1 MSKPTQLIKSSIPN
15 AFTIK
20 NANGTDVVMSLQNT
34 SNQLDIRLLDNKFI
48 FKAENENTRLLYSNI
63 DFEVDDI
70 RTNTISNKD
79 HSNIIFIGNVDFTG
93 DIKHNN
99 CNILVLNSDNQ
110 IPTSYISDANYLT
123 IYNEQSNVYIR
134 NSLVNINTCNITND
148 STITIKNN
156 ATNISQ
162 KTVKLVDN
170 NNIGTIQI
178 YSQDPYVGIGYN
190 IPVKTNNIQLYVE
203 SNIKCNDIIV
213 DDKSFLT
220 FYSNFRY
227 YESNND
233 ITGIKITDDTLYYS
247 NAKII
252 LENDIEHLRTKDD
265 LNFIGSNFVDI
276 TDIYCTTN
284 NTYII
289 ADNILYRLIPDNRYK
304 YIDAN
309 VENIKSENGVIIYSK
324 INIVY
329 FLYDDEDYPVEEPNY
344 KTGGYYK
351 DNDYHYHYLVNN
363 TQIIKKRKN
372 DNNNIIII
380 KTITDIID
388 IIYIID
394 EDNYYYIDKNHNL
407 YSNNDLIDNNIN
419 TFYLGYNGYPYYID
433 KNHNLYSNNDLI
445 DNNINTFY
453 LGYNGYPYYSSNL
466 IVNSLTSNIYELI
479 DKNLYKDGSLNESNV
494 LKVHHSDRHLVIL
507 KDDFK
512 IYTKSFD
519 DSYNGLG
526 KTDNLFLDDNVG
538 LGIICT
544 DTIQIKPSV
553 NIGSSLDTLK
563 NTTPNSLC
571 VENCISIAC
580 KPSNDFALRL
590 KGDILIEGGGNIYRT
605 EDKSSTLETS
615 TTPLILDDYVLTTK
629 LDAKV
634 DDIESN
640 ISVVLAS
647 NLATNTSNINT
658 LLQQYGNIWR
668 RESNIVLVND
678 TRVIINKSTDDDY
691 NVLGG
696 SKLPA
701 LFVGNYSSN
710 IKGIICE
717 DDIAAYSDQSLKTDV
732 SPIKDSLNKV
742 LKLNGVNYRR
752 KDNLDKICMGLIA
765 QNVEKYCP
773 EVVQEH
779 NNIKTV
785 AYANLVALL
794 IEAVKEL
801 YDIIKDGKE

>member
-15 AFTIK
+15 AFAIK
-20 NANGTDVVMSLQNT
+20 NTNGTDVFMSLQNR
-34 SNQLDIRLLDNKFI
+34 SNQLDIRLLDNQFI
-48 FKAENENTRLLYSNI
+48 FKAENENTQLIYSNI
-63 DFEVDDI
+63 DFDVDDI

-93 DIKHNN
+93 EIKHNN
-99 CNILVLNSDNQ
+99 CNILVLNSDNT
-110 IPTSYISDANYLT
+110 IPTSYINDANYLT
-123 IYNEQSNVYIR
+123 IYNEQSNVYIP

-156 ATNISQ
+156 ATNIHQ

-170 NNIGTIQI
+170 SNIGTIQI
-178 YSQDPYVGIGYN
+178 YSQDPYVSIGYN

-213 DDKSFLT
+213 TNTTFLT
-220 FYSNFRY
+220 FYNEFKN

-233 ITGIKITDDTLYYS
+233 ITGININDNILYYS

-252 LENDIEHLRTKDD
+252 LDTDIKNLRTKDD

-276 TDIYCTTN
+276 TDIYCTAN

-304 YIDAN
+304 YIDTN

-324 INIVY
+324 NNIIY
-329 FLYDDEDYPVEEPNY
+329 FLYDDEDFPMEEANY
-344 KTGGYYK
+344 KAGGYYS
-351 DNDYHYHYLVNN
+351 NYHYLVNN
-363 TQIIKKRKN
+363 TQIIKKLK
-372 DNNNIIII
+372 DDNNIIII
-380 KTITDIID
+380 KTITDIIN

-394 EDNYYYIDKNHNL
+394 EDNYYYIKNNNL
-407 YSNNDLIDNNIN
+407 YDQDDNLIDNNIN
-419 TFYLGYNGYPYYID
+419 IFNLGYNGHYT
-433 KNHNLYSNNDLI
+433 SNI
-445 DNNINTFY
+445 
-453 LGYNGYPYYSSNL
+453 
-466 IVNSLTSNIYELI
+466 IVNSLTSNTYELI
-479 DKNLYKDGSLNESNV
+479 NKDLYDSDGILIESNV
-494 LKVHHSDRHLVIL
+494 LKVHHSNRHLVML
-507 KDDFK
+507 KDDRK

-519 DSYNGLG
+519 GSYNGLG
-526 KTDNLFLDDNVG
+526 KTDNLFLDDRDG

-544 DTIQIKPSV
+544 DTIQITPSV
-553 NIGSSLDTLK
+553 NIGSSLNSFN

-605 EDKSSTLETS
+605 EDKSGTFENT
-615 TTPLILDDYVLTTK
+615 TTPLILDDYVLTTE
-629 LDAKV
+629 LDARV
-634 DDIESN
+634 DDITSN

-647 NLATNTSNINT
+647 NLETNTSNIDKL
-658 LLQQYGNIWR
+658 LLQNDNIWTK
-668 RESNIVLVND
+668 ESNIVLVND
-678 TRVIINKSTDDDY
+678 TRVIINKSNDDDY
-691 NVLGG
+691 SVLGG
-696 SKLPA
+696 TKLPA
-701 LFVGNYSSN
+701 LFVGNYSN

-717 DDIAAYSDQSLKTDV
+717 DDIAAYSDESLKTDV
-732 SPIKDSLNKV
+732 TPIKDSLNKV

-752 KDNLDKICMGLIA
+752 KDNLDKICMGVIA

>member
-1 MSKPTQLIKSSIPN
+1 MSTEATQLIKSIKPN
-15 AFTIK
+15 AFAIK
-20 NANGTDVVMSLQNT
+20 NTNGTDVFMSLQNR
-34 SNQLDIRLLDNKFI
+34 SNQLDIRLLDNNFI
-48 FKAENENTRLLYSNI
+48 FKAKNENTKLLYSNI
-63 DFEVDDI
+63 DFDVDDI

-79 HSNIIFIGNVDFTG
+79 YSNIIFNGEVNFTK
-93 DIKHNN
+93 DLKHNN
-99 CNILVLNSDNQ
+99 CNILVLNSDNK
-110 IPTSYISDANYLT
+110 IPTSYINDANYLT
-123 IYNEQSNVYIR
+123 IYSEQSNVYIP

-156 ATNISQ
+156 ATNINQ

-178 YSQDPYVGIGYN
+178 YSQDPYVSIGYN
-190 IPVKTNNIQLYVE
+190 VPDKTNNIQLCVE

-213 DDKSFLT
+213 DDTSFLT
-220 FYSNFRY
+220 FYNEFKN

-233 ITGIKITDDTLYYS
+233 ITGINITDNTLYYS

-252 LENDIEHLRTKDD
+252 LDTDIENLRTKDD

-276 TDIYCTTN
+276 TNIYCTKN

-289 ADNILYRLIPDNRYK
+289 ADNILYRLIPDNKYK
-304 YIDAN
+304 YIDN
-309 VENIKSENGVIIYSK
+309 DIKNIKTENGVIIYSK
-324 INIVY
+324 NNIIY
-329 FLYDDEDYPVEEPNY
+329 FLYDDEDFPVEEPNY
-344 KTGGYYK
+344 KAGGYY
-351 DNDYHYHYLVNN
+351 NDYHYLVNDIE
-363 TQIIKKRKN
+363 IIKKLKD
-372 DNNNIIII
+372 DNNSIII
-380 KTITDIID
+380 KTITDVID
-388 IIYIID
+388 IYIID
-394 EDNYYYIDKNHNL
+394 QDNYYYIDKNHNL
-407 YSNNDLIDNNIN
+407 YSNNDLIDNIN
-419 TFYLGYNGYPYYID
+419 TFYLGYNGY
-433 KNHNLYSNNDLI
+433 
-445 DNNINTFY
+445 
-453 LGYNGYPYYSSNL
+453 YNSNL
-466 IVNSLTSNIYELI
+466 IVNSLTANTYKLI
-479 DKNLYKDGSLNESNV
+479 DKDLYKDDILIESNV
-494 LKVHHSDRHLVIL
+494 LKVHHSNRHLVML

-512 IYTKSFD
+512 IYTKSLD
-519 DSYNGLG
+519 GSYNGLG
-526 KTDNLFLDDNVG
+526 KTDNLFLNDSNG

-544 DTIQIKPSV
+544 DTIQITPSV
-553 NIGSSLDTLK
+553 NIGSSLNSFN

-605 EDKSSTLETS
+605 EDKSGIFENT
-615 TTPLILDDYVLTTK
+615 TTPLTLDDYVLKTE
-629 LDAKV
+629 LDTRV
-634 DDIESN
+634 DNITSN
-640 ISVVLAS
+640 INIVLAS
-647 NLATNTSNINT
+647 NLETNTSNIDK
-658 LLQQYGNIWR
+658 LLLKNDNIWTK
-668 RESNIVLVND
+668 ESNIVIVND
-678 TRVIINKSTDDDY
+678 TRVIINKSDNDDY
-691 NVLGG
+691 SVLGG
-696 SKLPA
+696 TKIPA
-701 LFVGNYSSN
+701 LFVGNYSN
-710 IKGIICE
+710 IRGIICE

-732 SPIKDSLNKV
+732 SPIENSLDKV

>member
-1 MSKPTQLIKSSIPN
+1 MSNKPTQLIRSSIPN
-15 AFTIK
+15 AFAIK
-20 NANGTDVVMSLQNT
+20 NTNGTDVFMSLQNR
-34 SNQLDIRLLDNKFI
+34 SNQLDIRLLDNQFI
-48 FKAENENTRLLYSNI
+48 FKAENENTQLIYSNI
-63 DFEVDDI
+63 DFDVDDI

-99 CNILVLNSDNQ
+99 CNILVLNSDNT
-110 IPTSYISDANYLT
+110 IPTSYIHNANYLT
-123 IYNEQSNVYIR
+123 IYNEQSNVYIP
-134 NSLVNINTCNITND
+134 NSLVNINTYNITND

-156 ATNISQ
+156 ATNIHQ

-170 NNIGTIQI
+170 DNIGTIQI
-178 YSQDPYVGIGYN
+178 YSQDPYVSIGYN
-190 IPVKTNNIQLYVE
+190 IPDKTNNIQLYVE

-213 DDKSFLT
+213 DDTSFLT
-220 FYSNFRY
+220 FYNEFKD
-227 YESNND
+227 YESNNN
-233 ITGIKITDDTLYYS
+233 ITGINITDDTLYYS
-247 NAKII
+247 NNYSNIKII
-252 LENDIEHLRTKDD
+252 LDTDIEHLRTKDD

-289 ADNILYRLIPDNRYK
+289 ADNTLYRLISDNRYK
-304 YIDAN
+304 YIDTN

-324 INIVY
+324 INIIY
-329 FLYDDEDYPVEEPNY
+329 FLYDDEDYPKKEAIY
-344 KTGGYYK
+344 KAGGYYS
-351 DNDYHYHYLVNN
+351 NYHYLVNDK
-363 TQIIKKRKN
+363 QIIKKLK
-372 DNNNIIII
+372 DYNNNDII
-380 KTITDIID
+380 KTITNVID
-388 IIYIID
+388 IYIID
-394 EDNYYYIDKNHNL
+394 TNVYYYIKDNNL
-407 YSNNDLIDNNIN
+407 YDQDDILIHNNIN
-419 TFYLGYNGYPYYID
+419 NFYLGYNGYYD
-433 KNHNLYSNNDLI
+433 
-445 DNNINTFY
+445 
-453 LGYNGYPYYSSNL
+453 SNL
-466 IVNSLTSNIYELI
+466 IVNSLTSDTYELI
-479 DKNLYKDGSLNESNV
+479 NKDLHKDGILIESNV
-494 LKVHHSDRHLVIL
+494 LKAHHSNRHLVML
-507 KDDFK
+507 KDDRK

-519 DSYNGLG
+519 NNYNGLG

-544 DTIQIKPSV
+544 DTIQITPSV
-553 NIGSSLDTLK
+553 NIGSSL
-563 NTTPNSLC
+563 NSFNNITPNSLC

-615 TTPLILDDYVLTTK
+615 TTPLTLEDYVLKTE
-629 LDAKV
+629 LDSRV
-634 DDIESN
+634 DAITSN

-647 NLATNTSNINT
+647 NLETNTSNIDQLLYDTENT
-658 LLQQYGNIWR
+658 INIWTK
-668 RESNIVLVND
+668 ESNIVVVRD
-678 TRVIINKSTDDDY
+678 TRVSINPSTNDDDT
-691 NVLGG
+691 VLGV

-701 LFVGNYSSN
+701 LFVGNSGI

>member
-15 AFTIK
+15 AFAIK
-20 NANGTDVVMSLQNT
+20 NTNGTDVFMSLQNR
-34 SNQLDIRLLDNKFI
+34 SNQLDIRLLDNQFI
-48 FKAENENTRLLYSNI
+48 FKAENENTQLIYSNI
-63 DFEVDDI
+63 DFDVDDI

-99 CNILVLNSDNQ
+99 CNILVLNSDNT
-110 IPTSYISDANYLT
+110 IPTSYINDANYLT
-123 IYNEQSNVYIR
+123 IYNEQSNVYIP

-156 ATNISQ
+156 ATNIHQ

-170 NNIGTIQI
+170 SNIGTIQI
-178 YSQDPYVGIGYN
+178 YSQDPYVSIGYN

-213 DDKSFLT
+213 SNTTFLT
-220 FYSNFRY
+220 FYNEFKH
-227 YESNND
+227 YESNNN
-233 ITGIKITDDTLYYS
+233 ITGININDNILYYS
-247 NAKII
+247 DAKII
-252 LENDIEHLRTKDD
+252 LDTDIKNLRTKDD

-276 TDIYCTTN
+276 TDIYCTAN

-289 ADNILYRLIPDNRYK
+289 ADNILYRLIPDNKYK
-304 YIDAN
+304 YIDTN

-324 INIVY
+324 NNIIY
-329 FLYDDEDYPVEEPNY
+329 FLYDDEDFPIEEANY
-344 KTGGYYK
+344 KAGGYYS
-351 DNDYHYHYLVNN
+351 NYHYLVNN
-363 TQIIKKRKN
+363 TQIIKKLK
-372 DNNNIIII
+372 DDNNIIII
-380 KTITDIID
+380 KTITDIIN

-394 EDNYYYIDKNHNL
+394 EDNYYYIKNNNL
-407 YSNNDLIDNNIN
+407 YDQDDNLIDNNIN
-419 TFYLGYNGYPYYID
+419 IFNLGYNGYYT
-433 KNHNLYSNNDLI
+433 SNI
-445 DNNINTFY
+445 
-453 LGYNGYPYYSSNL
+453 
-466 IVNSLTSNIYELI
+466 IVNSLTSNTYELI
-479 DKNLYKDGSLNESNV
+479 DKDLYDSDGILIESNV
-494 LKVHHSDRHLVIL
+494 LKVHHSNRHLVML

-519 DSYNGLG
+519 GSYNGLG
-526 KTDNLFLDDNVG
+526 KSDNLFLDDRDG
-538 LGIICT
+538 LGIIYT

-553 NIGSSLDTLK
+553 NIGSSLDSFN

-605 EDKSSTLETS
+605 EDKSGTFEN
-615 TTPLILDDYVLTTK
+615 TTIPLTLDDYVLK
-629 LDAKV
+629 IELDTRV
-634 DDIESN
+634 DDITSN
-640 ISVVLAS
+640 INVVLAS
-647 NLATNTSNINT
+647 NLETNTSNIDK
-658 LLQQYGNIWR
+658 LLYDTENAINIWTK
-668 RESNIVLVND
+668 ESNIVLVND
-678 TRVIINKSTDDDY
+678 TRVIINKSNDDDY
-691 NVLGG
+691 SVLGG
-696 SKLPA
+696 TKLPA
-701 LFVGNYSSN
+701 LFVGNYSN

-717 DDIAAYSDQSLKTDV
+717 DDIAAYSDESLKTDV
-732 SPIKDSLNKV
+732 TPIKDSLNKV

-752 KDNLDKICMGLIA
+752 KDNLDKICMGVIA

>member
-1 MSKPTQLIKSSIPN
+1 MSSEATQLIKSIKPN
-15 AFTIK
+15 AFAIK
-20 NANGTDVVMSLQNT
+20 NTNGTDVFMSLQNR
-34 SNQLDIRLLDNKFI
+34 SNQLDIRLLDNNFI
-48 FKAENENTRLLYSNI
+48 FKAKNENTKLLYSNI
-63 DFEVDDI
+63 DFDVDDI

-79 HSNIIFIGNVDFTG
+79 HSNIIFNGEVNFTG
-93 DIKHNN
+93 DLKHNGN
-99 CNILVLNSDNQ
+99 NLLVLNSDNK
-110 IPTSYISDANYLT
+110 IPTSYINDANYLT
-123 IYNEQSNVYIR
+123 IYNEQSNVYIP

-156 ATNISQ
+156 STNISQ
-162 KTVKLVDN
+162 KTVKFVDN
-170 NNIGTIQI
+170 NNTGTIQI
-178 YSQDPYVGIGYN
+178 YAQDPYVSIGYN
-190 IPVKTNNIQLYVE
+190 IPDKTNNIQLCVE

-213 DDKSFLT
+213 TDKSFLT
-220 FYSNFRY
+220 FYNEFKN

-233 ITGIKITDDTLYYS
+233 ITGINITDNTLYYS

-252 LENDIEHLRTKDD
+252 LENDIEHLRAKDD
-265 LNFIGSNFVDI
+265 LNFIGSNFVNI
-276 TDIYCTTN
+276 TDIYCTIN

-289 ADNILYRLIPDNRYK
+289 ADNILYRLIPDNKYK
-304 YIDAN
+304 YIDTN

-324 INIVY
+324 INIIY
-329 FLYDDEDYPVEEPNY
+329 FLYDDEDFPIEEANY
-344 KTGGYYK
+344 KAGGYY
-351 DNDYHYHYLVNN
+351 NDYHYLVND
-363 TQIIKKRKN
+363 TQIIKKLK
-372 DNNNIIII
+372 DNNNTIII
-380 KTITDIID
+380 KTITNVID
-388 IIYIID
+388 IIYIIN
-394 EDNYYYIDKNHNL
+394 EDNYYYII
-407 YSNNDLIDNNIN
+407 NNDLFNQDDDLIRSNIN
-419 TFYLGYNGYPYYID
+419 TFYLGYNG
-433 KNHNLYSNNDLI
+433 NR
-445 DNNINTFY
+445 
-453 LGYNGYPYYSSNL
+453 YYSSNI
-466 IVNSLTSNIYELI
+466 IVNSLTPNTYELI
-479 DKNLYKDGSLNESNV
+479 DKDLYDSDGILIESNV
-494 LKVHHSDRHLVIL
+494 LKVHHSNRHLVML

-519 DSYNGLG
+519 GSYNGLG
-526 KTDNLFLDDNVG
+526 KTDNLFLDDSNG

-553 NIGSSLDTLK
+553 NIGSSL
-563 NTTPNSLC
+563 NSFNNITPNSLC

-605 EDKSSTLETS
+605 EDKSGIFEN
-615 TTPLILDDYVLTTK
+615 TTIPLTLDDYVLK
-629 LDAKV
+629 IELDTRV
-634 DDIESN
+634 DDITSN

-647 NLATNTSNINT
+647 NLEINTSNINK
-658 LLQQYGNIWR
+658 LLYDTENAINLWIK
-668 RESNIVLVND
+668 ENDIVLVKD
-678 TRVIINKSTDDDY
+678 TRVAINPSTNDDY
-691 NVLGG
+691 SVLGG

-732 SPIKDSLNKV
+732 YPIKDSLNKV
-742 LKLNGVNYRR
+742 LKLNGVNYKR

>member
-1 MSKPTQLIKSSIPN
+1 MPNKPTQLIKSSIPN
-15 AFTIK
+15 AFAIK
-20 NANGTDVVMSLQNT
+20 NTNGNDVFMSLQNT
-34 SNQLDIRLLDNKFI
+34 SNKLDIRLLNNQFI
-48 FKAENENTRLLYSNI
+48 FKAQNENTQLIYSNI
-63 DFEVDDI
+63 DFDVDDI

-79 HSNIIFIGNVDFTG
+79 HSNIIFNGEVNFTG
-93 DIKHNN
+93 NIKHNN
-99 CNILVLNSDNQ
+99 CNILVLNSDNT
-110 IPTSYISDANYLT
+110 IPTSFINDANYLT
-123 IYNEQSNVYIR
+123 IYSQQSNIYIP
-134 NSLVNINTCNITND
+134 NSLVNINTGNIIND

-156 ATNISQ
+156 ATNIDQ

-170 NNIGTIQI
+170 SNIGTIQI
-178 YSQDPYVGIGYN
+178 YAQDPYISIGYN
-190 IPVKTNNIQLYVE
+190 IPEKTSNIQLCVE
-203 SNIKCNDIIV
+203 SNIKCNDIIIANT
-213 DDKSFLT
+213 SFST
-220 FYSNFRY
+220 FYTEFKDYKST
-227 YESNND
+227 ND
-233 ITGIKITDDTLYYS
+233 ITGINIIGNTLYYS
-247 NAKII
+247 TAKII
-252 LENDIEHLRTKDD
+252 LDTDIENLTTKDD

-276 TDIYCTTN
+276 TDIYCTKN

-289 ADNILYRLIPDNRYK
+289 ADNTLYRLIPDNRYK
-304 YIDAN
+304 YIDTN

-324 INIVY
+324 INIIY
-329 FLYDDEDYPVEEPNY
+329 FLYDDEDFPIEEANY
-344 KTGGYYK
+344 KAGGYYSNNY
-351 DNDYHYHYLVNN
+351 DYHYLVNDKE
-363 TQIIKKRKN
+363 IIKKIKN
-372 DNNNIIII
+372 DNN
-380 KTITDIID
+380 DIITTTININIKD
-388 IIYIID
+388 IYIINP
-394 EDNYYYIDKNHNL
+394 DNYYYIDKNHNL
-407 YSNNDLIDNNIN
+407 YSNNDLIDSNIN
-419 TFYLGYNGYPYYID
+419 TFYLGYNGD
-433 KNHNLYSNNDLI
+433 
-445 DNNINTFY
+445 
-453 LGYNGYPYYSSNL
+453 YSSNEL
-466 IVNSLTSNIYELI
+466 IVNSLTSDTYELI
-479 DKNLYKDGSLNESNV
+479 NKNLHKDGILIESNV
-494 LKVHHSDRHLVIL
+494 LKAHHSNRHLVML
-507 KDDFK
+507 KNDFK

-519 DSYNGLG
+519 GSYNGLG
-526 KTDNLFLDDNVG
+526 KSDNLFLDDSNG

-544 DTIQIKPSV
+544 DTINIKPSV
-553 NIGSSLDTLK
+553 NIGSSLNSFN

-605 EDKSSTLETS
+605 EDKSGTFENT

-647 NLATNTSNINT
+647 NLETNTSNINI
-658 LLQQYGNIWR
+658 LLQQYDNTWR
-668 RESNIVLVND
+668 RENDRIVVDN
-678 TRVIINKSTDDDY
+678 TRVAINPSTNDDY
-691 NVLGG
+691 NVL
-696 SKLPA
+696 SETKSPA
-701 LFVGNYSSN
+701 LFVGNYNN

-732 SPIKDSLNKV
+732 TPIKDSLNKV

-752 KDNLDKICMGLIA
+752 KDNLDKICMGVIA

>member
-1 MSKPTQLIKSSIPN
+1 MPNKPTQLIKSSIPN
-15 AFTIK
+15 AFAIK
-20 NANGTDVVMSLQNT
+20 NTNGNDVFMSLQNT
-34 SNQLDIRLLDNKFI
+34 SNKLDIRLLNNQFI
-48 FKAENENTRLLYSNI
+48 FKAQNENTQLIYSNI
-63 DFEVDDI
+63 DFDVDDI

-79 HSNIIFIGNVDFTG
+79 HSNIIFNGEVNFTG
-93 DIKHNN
+93 NIKHNN
-99 CNILVLNSDNQ
+99 CNILVLNSDNT
-110 IPTSYISDANYLT
+110 IPTSFINDANYLT
-123 IYNEQSNVYIR
+123 IYSQQSNIYIP
-134 NSLVNINTCNITND
+134 NSLVNINTGNIIND

-156 ATNISQ
+156 ATNIHQ
-162 KTVKLVDN
+162 KTVNLVDN
-170 NNIGTIQI
+170 SNIGTIQM
-178 YSQDPYVGIGYN
+178 YSQDPYIGIGYN
-190 IPVKTNNIQLYVE
+190 IPSKTSNIQLCVE

-213 DDKSFLT
+213 SDINFLT
-220 FYSNFRY
+220 FYNAFEDYKST
-227 YESNND
+227 ND
-233 ITGIKITDDTLYYS
+233 ITGISVKDDTLYYS
-247 NAKII
+247 DVKII
-252 LENDIEHLRTKDD
+252 LKNDIENLISKDD
-265 LNFIGSNFVDI
+265 LNFSGNTFVVI
-276 TDIYCTTN
+276 TDIYCTKN

-304 YIDAN
+304 YIDTN
-309 VENIKSENGVIIYSK
+309 VKNIKSENGVIIYSK
-324 INIVY
+324 NNIIY
-329 FLYDDEDYPVEEPNY
+329 FLYDNEDYPMEEANY
-344 KTGGYYK
+344 KAGGYYSNNY
-351 DNDYHYHYLVNN
+351 DYHYLVND
-363 TQIIKKRKN
+363 TQIIKKIKN
-372 DNNNIIII
+372 DDNDIII
-380 KTITDIID
+380 KTITNVID
-388 IIYIID
+388 IYIID
-394 EDNYYYIDKNHNL
+394 QDNYYYIDKNHNL
-407 YSNNDLIDNNIN
+407 YSNNNLIDNIN
-419 TFYLGYNGYPYYID
+419 TFYLGYNG
-433 KNHNLYSNNDLI
+433 
-445 DNNINTFY
+445 FY
-453 LGYNGYPYYSSNL
+453 TSNL
-466 IVNSLTSNIYELI
+466 IVNSLTSNTYELI
-479 DKNLYKDGSLNESNV
+479 DKELYELIDKKLYDSDRILIESNV
-494 LKVHHSDRHLVIL
+494 LKVHHSDRHLVML
-507 KDDFK
+507 KDDRK

-526 KTDNLFLDDNVG
+526 KTDNLFLDDNNG

-544 DTIQIKPSV
+544 DTMNIKPSV
-553 NIGSSLDTLK
+553 NIGSSLNSFN

-605 EDKSSTLETS
+605 EDKSGTFENT

-647 NLATNTSNINT
+647 NLETNTSNINI
-658 LLQQYGNIWR
+658 LLQQYDNTWR
-668 RESNIVLVND
+668 RENDRIVVDN
-678 TRVIINKSTDDDY
+678 TRVAINPSTNDDY
-691 NVLGG
+691 NVL
-696 SKLPA
+696 SETKSPA
-701 LFVGNYSSN
+701 LFVGNYNN

-732 SPIKDSLNKV
+732 TPIKDSLNKV

-752 KDNLDKICMGLIA
+752 KDNLDKICMGVIA

>member
-15 AFTIK
+15 AFAIK
-20 NANGTDVVMSLQNT
+20 NTNGTDVFMSLQNI
-34 SNQLDIRLLDNKFI
+34 SNQLDIRLLNNQFI
-48 FKAENENTRLLYSNI
+48 FKAENENTQLIYSNI
-63 DFEVDDI
+63 DFDVDDI

-79 HSNIIFIGNVDFTG
+79 HSNIIFNGDVDFTG
-93 DIKHNN
+93 EIKHNN
-99 CNILVLNSDNQ
+99 CNILVLNSENY
-110 IPTSYISDANYLT
+110 IPTSYIKNANYLT
-123 IYNEQSNVYIR
+123 IYNEQSNVYIP
-134 NSLVNINTCNITND
+134 NSLVNINTCNTSND

-156 ATNISQ
+156 ATNIHQ

-170 NNIGTIQI
+170 SNIGTIQI

-190 IPVKTNNIQLYVE
+190 IPSKTSNIQLYVE

-213 DDKSFLT
+213 SDINFST
-220 FYSNFRY
+220 FYTDFRK
-227 YESNND
+227 YESNNN
-233 ITGIKITDDTLYYS
+233 ITGISIKDDTLYYS
-247 NAKII
+247 DVKII
-252 LENDIEHLRTKDD
+252 LDTDIENLISKDD
-265 LNFIGSNFVDI
+265 LNFSGNTFVAI
-276 TDIYCTTN
+276 TDIYCTKN

-304 YIDAN
+304 YIDTN

-324 INIVY
+324 NNIIY
-329 FLYDDEDYPVEEPNY
+329 FLYDDEDYPMEEANY
-344 KTGGYYK
+344 KAGGYYS
-351 DNDYHYHYLVNN
+351 NYHYLVNN
-363 TQIIKKRKN
+363 TQIIKKLKD
-372 DNNNIIII
+372 DNNDIII
-380 KTITDIID
+380 KTITNVKD
-388 IIYIID
+388 IYIINP
-394 EDNYYYIDKNHNL
+394 DNYYYITNNNNL
-407 YSNNDLIDNNIN
+407 YSNNALIHNNIN
-419 TFYLGYNGYPYYID
+419 KFYLGYNGD
-433 KNHNLYSNNDLI
+433 
-445 DNNINTFY
+445 
-453 LGYNGYPYYSSNL
+453 YSSNL
-466 IVNSLTSNIYELI
+466 IVNSLTSDKYELI
-479 DKNLYKDGSLNESNV
+479 NKVLYDSDCNLIESNV
-494 LKVHHSDRHLVIL
+494 LKVHHSDRHLVML
-507 KDDFK
+507 KNDRK

-519 DSYNGLG
+519 GSYSGLG
-526 KTDNLFLDDNVG
+526 KTDNLFLDDNNG

-544 DTIQIKPSV
+544 DTMQITPSV
-553 NIGSSLDTLK
+553 NIGSSLNGFS

-605 EDKSSTLETS
+605 EDKSGTFENT
-615 TTPLILDDYVLTTK
+615 TTPLILEDYVLKTE
-629 LDAKV
+629 LDTRV
-634 DDIESN
+634 DTITSN

-647 NLATNTSNINT
+647 NLETNTSNIDQL
-658 LLQQYGNIWR
+658 LLQNDNIWR

-678 TRVIINKSTDDDY
+678 TRVIINKSDDY
-691 NVLGG
+691 DDYTVLGG
-696 SKLPA
+696 TKLPA

-717 DDIAAYSDQSLKTDV
+717 DDIAAYSDESLKTDV
-732 SPIKDSLNKV
+732 TPIKDSLNKV

-752 KDNLDKICMGLIA
+752 KDNLDKICMGVIA

>member
-15 AFTIK
+15 AFAIK
-20 NANGTDVVMSLQNT
+20 NTNGTDVFMSLQNR
-34 SNQLDIRLLDNKFI
+34 SNQLDIRLLDNQFI
-48 FKAENENTRLLYSNI
+48 FKAENENTQLIYSNI
-63 DFEVDDI
+63 DFDVDDI

-79 HSNIIFIGNVDFTG
+79 HSNIIFNGEVNFTG
-93 DIKHNN
+93 NIKHNN
-99 CNILVLNSDNQ
+99 CNILVLNSDNT
-110 IPTSYISDANYLT
+110 IPTSFINDANYLT
-123 IYNEQSNVYIR
+123 IYRQQSNVYIP
-134 NSLVNINTCNITND
+134 NSLVNINTCNILND

-156 ATNISQ
+156 ATNIDQ

-170 NNIGTIQI
+170 SNIGTIQI
-178 YSQDPYVGIGYN
+178 YAQDPYVSIGYN
-190 IPVKTNNIQLYVE
+190 IPDKTSNIQLYVE

-213 DDKSFLT
+213 DDTSFLT
-220 FYSNFRY
+220 FYNEFTDYKRNNNITGVNITDNILHY
-227 YESNND
+227 SNN
-233 ITGIKITDDTLYYS
+233 YS
-247 NAKII
+247 NIKII
-252 LENDIEHLRTKDD
+252 LDTDIENFITTDD
-265 LNFIGSNFVDI
+265 LNFIGSKFVNI
-276 TDIYCTTN
+276 TDIYCTAN

-289 ADNILYRLIPDNRYK
+289 ADNILYRLKPDNKYK
-304 YIDAN
+304 YIDTN

-324 INIVY
+324 INIIY
-329 FLYDDEDYPVEEPNY
+329 FLYDDEDFPIEEANY
-344 KTGGYYK
+344 NAGGYYSNNY
-351 DNDYHYHYLVNN
+351 DYHYLVNDKK
-363 TQIIKKRKN
+363 IIKKIKN
-372 DNNNIIII
+372 DNNDSIITTININI
-380 KTITDIID
+380 KD
-388 IIYIID
+388 IYIID
-394 EDNYYYIDKNHNL
+394 DVRYYYIDKNHNL
-407 YSNNDLIDNNIN
+407 YSNNNLIDSNIN
-419 TFYLGYNGYPYYID
+419 TFYLGYNGD
-433 KNHNLYSNNDLI
+433 
-445 DNNINTFY
+445 
-453 LGYNGYPYYSSNL
+453 YSSNEL
-466 IVNSLTSNIYELI
+466 IVNSLTSNKYKLI
-479 DKNLYKDGSLNESNV
+479 NKNLHKDGILIESNV
-494 LKVHHSDRHLVIL
+494 LKVHHSNRHLVML

-526 KTDNLFLDDNVG
+526 KSDNLFLDDNVG

-544 DTIQIKPSV
+544 DTINIKPSV
-553 NIGSSLDTLK
+553 NIGSSLNSFN

-605 EDKSSTLETS
+605 EDKSGTFETS
-615 TTPLILDDYVLTTK
+615 TTPLILDDYVLKTK

-634 DDIESN
+634 DEIESN
-640 ISVVLAS
+640 INVFLAS

-678 TRVIINKSTDDDY
+678 TRVAINPSTYDDY
-691 NVLGG
+691 NVLGETK
-696 SKLPA
+696 SPA

-732 SPIKDSLNKV
+732 TPIKDSLNKV

-752 KDNLDKICMGLIA
+752 KDNLDKICMGVIA

>member
-1 MSKPTQLIKSSIPN
+1 MSTEATQLIKSIKPN
-15 AFTIK
+15 AFAIK
-20 NANGTDVVMSLQNT
+20 NTNGTDVFMSLQNR
-34 SNQLDIRLLDNKFI
+34 SNQLDIRLLDNNFI
-48 FKAENENTRLLYSNI
+48 FKAKNENTKLLYSNI
-63 DFEVDDI
+63 DFDVDDI

-79 HSNIIFIGNVDFTG
+79 YSNIIFNGEVNFTK
-93 DIKHNN
+93 DLKHNN
-99 CNILVLNSDNQ
+99 CNILVLNSDNK
-110 IPTSYISDANYLT
+110 IPTSYINDANYLT
-123 IYNEQSNVYIR
+123 IYSEQSNVYIP

-156 ATNISQ
+156 ATNINQ

-178 YSQDPYVGIGYN
+178 YSQDPYVSIGYN
-190 IPVKTNNIQLYVE
+190 IPDKTNNIQLYVE

-213 DDKSFLT
+213 TNTTFLSFYNE
-220 FYSNFRY
+220 FKN

-233 ITGIKITDDTLYYS
+233 ITGINITDNTLYYS

-276 TDIYCTTN
+276 TDIYCTKN

-304 YIDAN
+304 YIDN
-309 VENIKSENGVIIYSK
+309 DIKNIKTENGVIIYSK
-324 INIVY
+324 NNIIY
-329 FLYDDEDYPVEEPNY
+329 FLYDDEDFPVEEPNY
-344 KTGGYYK
+344 KAGGYY
-351 DNDYHYHYLVNN
+351 NDYHYLVNDIE
-363 TQIIKKRKN
+363 IIKKLKD
-372 DNNNIIII
+372 DNNSIII
-380 KTITDIID
+380 KTITDVID
-388 IIYIID
+388 IYIID
-394 EDNYYYIDKNHNL
+394 QDNYYYIDKNHNL
-407 YSNNDLIDNNIN
+407 YSNNDLIDNIN
-419 TFYLGYNGYPYYID
+419 TFYLGYNGY
-433 KNHNLYSNNDLI
+433 
-445 DNNINTFY
+445 
-453 LGYNGYPYYSSNL
+453 YNSNL
-466 IVNSLTSNIYELI
+466 IVNSLTANTYKLI
-479 DKNLYKDGSLNESNV
+479 DKDLYKDDILIESNV
-494 LKVHHSDRHLVIL
+494 LKVHHSNRHLVML

-512 IYTKSFD
+512 IYTKSLD
-519 DSYNGLG
+519 GSYNGLG
-526 KTDNLFLDDNVG
+526 KTDNLFLNDSNG

-544 DTIQIKPSV
+544 DTIQITPSV
-553 NIGSSLDTLK
+553 NIGSSLNSFN

-605 EDKSSTLETS
+605 EDKSGIFENT
-615 TTPLILDDYVLTTK
+615 TTPLILDDYVLKTE
-629 LDAKV
+629 LDTRV
-634 DDIESN
+634 DNITSN
-640 ISVVLAS
+640 INIVLAS
-647 NLATNTSNINT
+647 NLETNTSNIDK
-658 LLQQYGNIWR
+658 LLYDTENAINIWTK
-668 RESNIVLVND
+668 ESNIVVVRD
-678 TRVIINKSTDDDY
+678 TRVSINPSDNDDY
-691 NVLGG
+691 SVLGG
-696 SKLPA
+696 TKIPA
-701 LFVGNYSSN
+701 LFVGNYSN
-710 IKGIICE
+710 IRGIICE

-732 SPIKDSLNKV
+732 SPIENSLDKV

>member
-1 MSKPTQLIKSSIPN
+1 MSSEATQLIKSIKPN
-15 AFTIK
+15 AFAIK
-20 NANGTDVVMSLQNT
+20 NTNGTDVFMSLQNR
-34 SNQLDIRLLDNKFI
+34 SNQLDIRLLDNNFI
-48 FKAENENTRLLYSNI
+48 FKAKNENTKLLYSNI
-63 DFEVDDI
+63 DFDVDDI

-79 HSNIIFIGNVDFTG
+79 HSNIIFNGEVNFTG
-93 DIKHNN
+93 DLKHNN
-99 CNILVLNSDNQ
+99 CNILVLNSDNK
-110 IPTSYISDANYLT
+110 IPTSYINDANYLT
-123 IYNEQSNVYIR
+123 IYNEQSNVYIP
-134 NSLVNINTCNITND
+134 NSLVNINTCNISND

-170 NNIGTIQI
+170 SNIGTIQI
-178 YSQDPYVGIGYN
+178 YSQDPYVSIGYN

-213 DDKSFLT
+213 DNTTFLT
-220 FYSNFRY
+220 FYNEFKN

-233 ITGIKITDDTLYYS
+233 ITGININDNTLYYS

-252 LENDIEHLRTKDD
+252 LDTDIENLRTKDD

-276 TDIYCTTN
+276 TDIYCTEN

-289 ADNILYRLIPDNRYK
+289 ADNILYRLIPDNSYK
-304 YIDAN
+304 YIDTN

-324 INIVY
+324 NNIIF
-329 FLYDDEDYPVEEPNY
+329 FLYDDEDYPIRENNY
-344 KTGGYYK
+344 KAGGYY
-351 DNDYHYHYLVNN
+351 NDYHYLVNN
-363 TQIIKKRKN
+363 TQIIKKLK
-372 DNNNIIII
+372 DDNNIIII
-380 KTITDIID
+380 KTITNVID

-394 EDNYYYIDKNHNL
+394 NDNYYYIINNNL
-407 YSNNDLIDNNIN
+407 YNQDDNLIDNKIN
-419 TFYLGYNGYPYYID
+419 TFYLGYNGYYT
-433 KNHNLYSNNDLI
+433 SNI
-445 DNNINTFY
+445 
-453 LGYNGYPYYSSNL
+453 
-466 IVNSLTSNIYELI
+466 IVNSLTTNTYELI
-479 DKNLYKDGSLNESNV
+479 DKDLYDSDGILIESNV
-494 LKVHHSDRHLVIL
+494 LKVHHSNRHLVML
-507 KDDFK
+507 KDDRK
-512 IYTKSFD
+512 IYTKAFD
-519 DSYNGLG
+519 GSYNGLG
-526 KTDNLFLDDNVG
+526 KTDNLFLDDSDG

-544 DTIQIKPSV
+544 DTIQIKPPV
-553 NIGSSLDTLK
+553 NIGSSLNSFN

-605 EDKSSTLETS
+605 EDKSNTFENT
-615 TTPLILDDYVLTTK
+615 TTPLTLDDYVLTTE
-629 LDAKV
+629 LDARV
-634 DDIESN
+634 DNIESN

-647 NLATNTSNINT
+647 NLKTNTSNIDK
-658 LLQQYGNIWR
+658 LLYDTENAINIWTK
-668 RESNIVLVND
+668 ESNIVIVND
-678 TRVIINKSTDDDY
+678 TRVIINKSNDDDY
-691 NVLGG
+691 SVLGG
-696 SKLPA
+696 TKLPA

-710 IKGIICE
+710 IRGIICE

-732 SPIKDSLNKV
+732 TPIKDSLNKV
-742 LKLNGVNYRR
+742 LKLNGVNYKR
-752 KDNLDKICMGLIA
+752 KDNLDKICMGVIA

>member
-15 AFTIK
+15 AFAIK
-20 NANGTDVVMSLQNT
+20 NTNGTDVFMSLQNR
-34 SNQLDIRLLDNKFI
+34 SNQLDIRLLDNQFI
-48 FKAENENTRLLYSNI
+48 FKAENENTQLIYSNI
-63 DFEVDDI
+63 DFDVDDI

-93 DIKHNN
+93 EIKHNN
-99 CNILVLNSDNQ
+99 CNILVLNSDNT
-110 IPTSYISDANYLT
+110 IPTSYINDANYLT
-123 IYNEQSNVYIR
+123 IYNEQSNVYIP

-156 ATNISQ
+156 ATNIHQ

-170 NNIGTIQI
+170 SNIGTIQI
-178 YSQDPYVGIGYN
+178 YSQDPYVSIGYN
-190 IPVKTNNIQLYVE
+190 IPDKINNIQLYVE

-213 DDKSFLT
+213 DDTSFLT
-220 FYSNFRY
+220 FYNEFKN
-227 YESNND
+227 YESNNN
-233 ITGIKITDDTLYYS
+233 ITGINITDNILHYSNNYS

-276 TDIYCTTN
+276 TDIYCTAN

-304 YIDAN
+304 YIDTN

-324 INIVY
+324 NNIIY
-329 FLYDDEDYPVEEPNY
+329 FLYDDEDFPIEEANY
-344 KTGGYYK
+344 KAGGYYN
-351 DNDYHYHYLVNN
+351 DNHYHYHYLVND
-363 TQIIKKRKN
+363 TQIIKKLKD
-372 DNNNIIII
+372 DNNNDII
-380 KTITDIID
+380 KTITNVID
-388 IIYIID
+388 IYIID
-394 EDNYYYIDKNHNL
+394 TNVYYYIKNNNL
-407 YSNNDLIDNNIN
+407 YDQDDNLIDNNIN
-419 TFYLGYNGYPYYID
+419 NFYLGYNGDY
-433 KNHNLYSNNDLI
+433 
-445 DNNINTFY
+445 T
-453 LGYNGYPYYSSNL
+453 SNL
-466 IVNSLTSNIYELI
+466 IVNSLTSDTYELI
-479 DKNLYKDGSLNESNV
+479 DKDLYDSDGILIESNV
-494 LKVHHSDRHLVIL
+494 LKAHHSNRHLVML
-507 KDDFK
+507 KDDRK

-519 DSYNGLG
+519 GSYNGLG

-553 NIGSSLDTLK
+553 NIGSSLNSFN

-605 EDKSSTLETS
+605 EDKSSTFEN
-615 TTPLILDDYVLTTK
+615 TTIPLTLDDYVLKTE
-629 LDAKV
+629 LDTRV
-634 DDIESN
+634 DDITSN

-647 NLATNTSNINT
+647 NLETNTSNIDK
-658 LLQQYGNIWR
+658 LLYDTENAINIWTK
-668 RESNIVLVND
+668 ESNIVLVND
-678 TRVIINKSTDDDY
+678 TRVAINPSTDDDDT
-691 NVLGG
+691 VLGG

-701 LFVGNYSSN
+701 LFVGNYSN

-752 KDNLDKICMGLIA
+752 KDNLDKICMGVIA

>member
-15 AFTIK
+15 AFAIK
-20 NANGTDVVMSLQNT
+20 NTNGTDVFMSLQNR
-34 SNQLDIRLLDNKFI
+34 SNQLDIRLLDNQFI
-48 FKAENENTRLLYSNI
+48 FKAENENTQLIYSNI
-63 DFEVDDI
+63 DFDVDDI

-93 DIKHNN
+93 EIKHNN
-99 CNILVLNSDNQ
+99 CNILVLNSDNT
-110 IPTSYISDANYLT
+110 IPTSYINDANYLT
-123 IYNEQSNVYIR
+123 IYNEQSNVYIP

-156 ATNISQ
+156 ATNIHQ

-170 NNIGTIQI
+170 SNIGTIQI
-178 YSQDPYVGIGYN
+178 YSQDPYVSIGYN
-190 IPVKTNNIQLYVE
+190 IPDKINNIQLYVE

-213 DDKSFLT
+213 DDTSFLT
-220 FYSNFRY
+220 FYNEFKN
-227 YESNND
+227 YESNNN
-233 ITGIKITDDTLYYS
+233 ITGINITDNILHYS
-247 NAKII
+247 NNYSNIKII

-276 TDIYCTTN
+276 TDIYCTAN

-304 YIDAN
+304 YIDTN

-324 INIVY
+324 NNIIY
-329 FLYDDEDYPVEEPNY
+329 FLYDDEDFPIEEANY
-344 KTGGYYK
+344 KAGGYYN
-351 DNDYHYHYLVNN
+351 DNHYHYHYLVND
-363 TQIIKKRKN
+363 TQIIKKLKD
-372 DNNNIIII
+372 DNNNDII
-380 KTITDIID
+380 KTITNVID
-388 IIYIID
+388 IYIID
-394 EDNYYYIDKNHNL
+394 TNVYYYIKNNNL
-407 YSNNDLIDNNIN
+407 YDQDDNLIDNNIN
-419 TFYLGYNGYPYYID
+419 NFYLGYNGDY
-433 KNHNLYSNNDLI
+433 
-445 DNNINTFY
+445 T
-453 LGYNGYPYYSSNL
+453 SNL
-466 IVNSLTSNIYELI
+466 IVNSLTSDTYELI
-479 DKNLYKDGSLNESNV
+479 DKDLYDSDGILIESNV
-494 LKVHHSDRHLVIL
+494 LKAHHSNRHLVML
-507 KDDFK
+507 KDDRK

-519 DSYNGLG
+519 GSYNGLG

-553 NIGSSLDTLK
+553 NIGSSLNSFN

-605 EDKSSTLETS
+605 EDKSSTFEN
-615 TTPLILDDYVLTTK
+615 TTIPLTLDDYVLKTE
-629 LDAKV
+629 LDTRV
-634 DDIESN
+634 DDITSN

-647 NLATNTSNINT
+647 NLETNTSNIDK
-658 LLQQYGNIWR
+658 LLYDTENAINIWTK
-668 RESNIVLVND
+668 ESNIVLVND
-678 TRVIINKSTDDDY
+678 TRVAINPSTDDDDT
-691 NVLGG
+691 VLGG

-701 LFVGNYSSN
+701 LFVGNYSN

-752 KDNLDKICMGLIA
+752 KDNLDKICMGVIA

>member
-1 MSKPTQLIKSSIPN
+1 MSNKPTQLIKSSIPN
-15 AFTIK
+15 AFAIK
-20 NANGTDVVMSLQNT
+20 NTNGTDVFMSLQNR
-34 SNQLDIRLLDNKFI
+34 SNQLDIRLLDNQFI
-48 FKAENENTRLLYSNI
+48 FKAENENTQLIYSNI
-63 DFEVDDI
+63 DFDVDDI

-79 HSNIIFIGNVDFTG
+79 HSNIIFNGEVNFTG

-110 IPTSYISDANYLT
+110 IPTSYINDANYLT
-123 IYNEQSNVYIR
+123 IYNEQSNVYIP

-156 ATNISQ
+156 ATNIHQ

-170 NNIGTIQI
+170 SNIGTIQI
-178 YSQDPYVGIGYN
+178 YSQDPYVSIGYN
-190 IPVKTNNIQLYVE
+190 IPDKTNNIQLYVE

-213 DDKSFLT
+213 DDTSFLT
-220 FYSNFRY
+220 FYNEFKD
-227 YESNND
+227 YESNNN
-233 ITGIKITDDTLYYS
+233 ITGINITDDILHYSNNYS

-289 ADNILYRLIPDNRYK
+289 ADNTLYRLIPDNRYK
-304 YIDAN
+304 YIDTN

-324 INIVY
+324 INIIY
-329 FLYDDEDYPVEEPNY
+329 FLYDDEDFPIEEANY
-344 KTGGYYK
+344 KAGGYYN
-351 DNDYHYHYLVNN
+351 DNHYHYHYLVND
-363 TQIIKKRKN
+363 TQIIKKLKD
-372 DNNNIIII
+372 DNNNDII
-380 KTITDIID
+380 KTITNVID
-388 IIYIID
+388 IYIID
-394 EDNYYYIDKNHNL
+394 TNVYYYIKNNNL
-407 YSNNDLIDNNIN
+407 YNQDDNLIHNNIN
-419 TFYLGYNGYPYYID
+419 NFYLGYNGD
-433 KNHNLYSNNDLI
+433 
-445 DNNINTFY
+445 
-453 LGYNGYPYYSSNL
+453 YSSNI
-466 IVNSLTSNIYELI
+466 IVNSLTPNTYKLI
-479 DKNLYKDGSLNESNV
+479 DKDLYDKDGGILIESNV
-494 LKVHHSDRHLVIL
+494 LKAHHSNRHLVML
-507 KDDFK
+507 KDDRK

-519 DSYNGLG
+519 GSYNGLG
-526 KTDNLFLDDNVG
+526 KTDNLFLDDRNG

-544 DTIQIKPSV
+544 DTIQITPSV
-553 NIGSSLDTLK
+553 NIGSSL
-563 NTTPNSLC
+563 NSFNNITPNSLC

-605 EDKSSTLETS
+605 EDKSGIFEN
-615 TTPLILDDYVLTTK
+615 TTIPLTLDDYVLK
-629 LDAKV
+629 IELDTRV
-634 DDIESN
+634 DDITSN

-647 NLATNTSNINT
+647 NLETNTSNIDK
-658 LLQQYGNIWR
+658 LLYDTENAINIWTK
-668 RESNIVLVND
+668 ESNIVLVKD
-678 TRVIINKSTDDDY
+678 TRVAINPSTDDDDT
-691 NVLGG
+691 VLGG

-701 LFVGNYSSN
+701 LFVGNYSN

-752 KDNLDKICMGLIA
+752 KDNLDKICMGVIA

>member
-1 MSKPTQLIKSSIPN
+1 MSTEATQLIKSIKPN
-15 AFTIK
+15 AFAIK
-20 NANGTDVVMSLQNT
+20 NTNGTDVFMSLQNR
-34 SNQLDIRLLDNKFI
+34 SNQLDIRLLDNNFI
-48 FKAENENTRLLYSNI
+48 FKAKNENTKLIYSNI
-63 DFEVDDI
+63 DFDVDDI

-79 HSNIIFIGNVDFTG
+79 HSNIIFNSEVNFTGNV
-93 DIKHNN
+93 KHNGN
-99 CNILVLNSDNQ
+99 NLLVLNSDNK
-110 IPTSYISDANYLT
+110 IPTSFINDANYLT
-123 IYNEQSNVYIR
+123 IQNEQSNVYIP

-156 ATNISQ
+156 ATNIGQ
-162 KTVKLVDN
+162 KTVKLVDH

-178 YSQDPYVGIGYN
+178 YSQDPYVSIGYN
-190 IPVKTNNIQLYVE
+190 IPDKTNNIQLCVE

-213 DDKSFLT
+213 ANTTFLT
-220 FYSNFRY
+220 FYNEFKD

-233 ITGIKITDDTLYYS
+233 ITGININDNTLYYS
-247 NAKII
+247 DAKII
-252 LENDIEHLRTKDD
+252 LDTDIENLRTKDD

-276 TDIYCTTN
+276 TDIYCTKN

-304 YIDAN
+304 YIDTN

-324 INIVY
+324 INIIY
-329 FLYDDEDYPVEEPNY
+329 FLYDDEDHPMEETNY
-344 KTGGYYK
+344 KVGGYF
-351 DNDYHYHYLVNN
+351 NNYHYLLNDK
-363 TQIIKKRKN
+363 QIIKKLK
-372 DNNNIIII
+372 DDNNIIII
-380 KTITDIID
+380 KTIID
-388 IIYIID
+388 VIDIYIIN
-394 EDNYYYIDKNHNL
+394 EDNYYYIKNNNL
-407 YSNNDLIDNNIN
+407 YNQDDILIDNNIN
-419 TFYLGYNGYPYYID
+419 TFYLGYNG
-433 KNHNLYSNNDLI
+433 N
-445 DNNINTFY
+445 
-453 LGYNGYPYYSSNL
+453 PYYSSNL
-466 IVNSLTSNIYELI
+466 IVNSLTSNTYELI
-479 DKNLYKDGSLNESNV
+479 DKDLYDKDGILIESNV
-494 LKVHHSDRHLVIL
+494 LKVHHSNRHLVML
-507 KDDFK
+507 KEDLK

-519 DSYNGLG
+519 GSYSGLG
-526 KTDNLFLDDNVG
+526 KTDNLFLDDNNG

-553 NIGSSLDTLK
+553 NIGSSLD
-563 NTTPNSLC
+563 NFNNITPNSLC

-605 EDKSSTLETS
+605 EDKSGIFEN
-615 TTPLILDDYVLTTK
+615 TTKPLTLDDYVLKTE
-629 LDAKV
+629 LDTRV
-634 DDIESN
+634 DDITSN

-647 NLATNTSNINT
+647 NLETNTSNIDKL
-658 LLQQYGNIWR
+658 LLQNDNIWTK
-668 RESNIVLVND
+668 ENDVVLVND
-678 TRVIINKSTDDDY
+678 TRVSINPSDNDDY
-691 NVLGG
+691 SVLGG
-696 SKLPA
+696 TKLPA

-710 IKGIICE
+710 IRGIISE
-717 DDIAAYSDQSLKTDV
+717 DDIAAYSDESLKTDV
-732 SPIKDSLNKV
+732 YPIENSLNKV

-752 KDNLDKICMGLIA
+752 KDNLDKICMGVIA

>member
-1 MSKPTQLIKSSIPN
+1 MPNKPTQLIKSSIPN
-15 AFTIK
+15 AFAIK
-20 NANGTDVVMSLQNT
+20 NTNGTDVFMSLQNR
-34 SNQLDIRLLDNKFI
+34 SNQLDIRLLDNQFI
-48 FKAENENTRLLYSNI
+48 FKAENENTQLIYSNI
-63 DFEVDDI
+63 DFDVDDI

-79 HSNIIFIGNVDFTG
+79 HSNIIFNGEVNFTG
-93 DIKHNN
+93 NIKHNN
-99 CNILVLNSDNQ
+99 CNILVLNSDNT
-110 IPTSYISDANYLT
+110 IPTSFINDANYLT
-123 IYNEQSNVYIR
+123 IYRQQSNVYIP
-134 NSLVNINTCNITND
+134 NSLVNINTRNITND

-156 ATNISQ
+156 ATNIHQ

-170 NNIGTIQI
+170 DNIGTIQI
-178 YSQDPYVGIGYN
+178 YAQDPYVSIGYN
-190 IPVKTNNIQLYVE
+190 IPDKTSNIQLYVE

-213 DDKSFLT
+213 DDTSFLT
-220 FYSNFRY
+220 FYNEFTDYKRNNNITGVNITDNILHY
-227 YESNND
+227 SNN
-233 ITGIKITDDTLYYS
+233 YS
-247 NAKII
+247 NIKII
-252 LENDIEHLRTKDD
+252 LDTDIENFITTDD
-265 LNFIGSNFVDI
+265 LNFIGSKFVNI
-276 TDIYCTTN
+276 TDIYCTAN

-289 ADNILYRLIPDNRYK
+289 ADNILYRLKPDNKYK
-304 YIDAN
+304 YIDTN

-324 INIVY
+324 INIIY
-329 FLYDDEDYPVEEPNY
+329 FLYDDEDFPIEEANY
-344 KTGGYYK
+344 NAGGYYSNNY
-351 DNDYHYHYLVNN
+351 DYHYLVNDKK
-363 TQIIKKRKN
+363 IIKKIKN
-372 DNNNIIII
+372 DNNDSIITTININI
-380 KTITDIID
+380 KD
-388 IIYIID
+388 IYIID
-394 EDNYYYIDKNHNL
+394 DVRYYYIDKNHNL
-407 YSNNDLIDNNIN
+407 YSNNNLIDSNIN
-419 TFYLGYNGYPYYID
+419 TFYLGYNGD
-433 KNHNLYSNNDLI
+433 
-445 DNNINTFY
+445 
-453 LGYNGYPYYSSNL
+453 YSSNEL
-466 IVNSLTSNIYELI
+466 IVNSLTSNKYKLI
-479 DKNLYKDGSLNESNV
+479 NKNLHKDGILIESNV
-494 LKVHHSDRHLVIL
+494 LKVHHSNRHLVML

-526 KTDNLFLDDNVG
+526 KSDNLFLDDNVG

-544 DTIQIKPSV
+544 DTINIKPSV
-553 NIGSSLDTLK
+553 NIGSSLNSFN

-605 EDKSSTLETS
+605 EDKSDTFEN
-615 TTPLILDDYVLTTK
+615 TTKPLILDDYVLTTK

-678 TRVIINKSTDDDY
+678 TRVAINPSTYDDY
-691 NVLGG
+691 NVLGETK
-696 SKLPA
+696 SPA

-732 SPIKDSLNKV
+732 TPIKDSLNKV

-752 KDNLDKICMGLIA
+752 KDNLDKICMGVIA

>member
-15 AFTIK
+15 AFAIK
-20 NANGTDVVMSLQNT
+20 NTNGTDVFMSLQNR
-34 SNQLDIRLLDNKFI
+34 SNQLDIRLLDNQFI
-48 FKAENENTRLLYSNI
+48 FKAENENTQLIYSNI
-63 DFEVDDI
+63 DFDVDDI

-93 DIKHNN
+93 EIKHNN
-99 CNILVLNSDNQ
+99 CNILVLNSDNT
-110 IPTSYISDANYLT
+110 IPTSYINDANYLT
-123 IYNEQSNVYIR
+123 IYNEQSNVYIP
-134 NSLVNINTCNITND
+134 NSLVNINTCNISND

-156 ATNISQ
+156 ATNIHQ

-170 NNIGTIQI
+170 SNIGTIQI

-190 IPVKTNNIQLYVE
+190 IPDKTNNIQLYVE

-213 DDKSFLT
+213 DDTSFLT
-220 FYSNFRY
+220 FYNEFKN
-227 YESNND
+227 YESNNN
-233 ITGIKITDDTLYYS
+233 ITGINITDNILHYS
-247 NAKII
+247 NNYSNIKII

-276 TDIYCTTN
+276 TDIYCTAN

-304 YIDAN
+304 YIDTN

-324 INIVY
+324 NNIIY
-329 FLYDDEDYPVEEPNY
+329 FLYDDEDFPIEEANY
-344 KTGGYYK
+344 KAGGYYN
-351 DNDYHYHYLVNN
+351 DNHYHYHYLVND
-363 TQIIKKRKN
+363 TQIIKKLKD
-372 DNNNIIII
+372 DNNNDII
-380 KTITDIID
+380 KTITNVID
-388 IIYIID
+388 IYIID
-394 EDNYYYIDKNHNL
+394 TNVYYYIKNNNL
-407 YSNNDLIDNNIN
+407 YDQDDNLIDNNIN
-419 TFYLGYNGYPYYID
+419 NFYLGYNGDY
-433 KNHNLYSNNDLI
+433 
-445 DNNINTFY
+445 T
-453 LGYNGYPYYSSNL
+453 SNL
-466 IVNSLTSNIYELI
+466 IVNSLTSDTYELI
-479 DKNLYKDGSLNESNV
+479 DKDLYDSDGILIESNV
-494 LKVHHSDRHLVIL
+494 LKAHHSNRHLVML
-507 KDDFK
+507 KDDRK

-519 DSYNGLG
+519 GSYNGLG

-553 NIGSSLDTLK
+553 NIGSSLNSFN

-605 EDKSSTLETS
+605 EDKSSTFEN
-615 TTPLILDDYVLTTK
+615 TTIPLTLDDYVLKTE
-629 LDAKV
+629 LDTRV
-634 DDIESN
+634 DDITSN

-647 NLATNTSNINT
+647 NLETNTSNIDK
-658 LLQQYGNIWR
+658 LLYDTENAINIWTK
-668 RESNIVLVND
+668 ESNIVLVND
-678 TRVIINKSTDDDY
+678 TRVAINPSTDDDDT
-691 NVLGG
+691 VLGG

-701 LFVGNYSSN
+701 LFVGNYSN

-752 KDNLDKICMGLIA
+752 KDNLDKICMGVIA

>member
-15 AFTIK
+15 AFAIK
-20 NANGTDVVMSLQNT
+20 NTNGTDVFMSLQNR
-34 SNQLDIRLLDNKFI
+34 SNQLDIRLLDNQFI
-48 FKAENENTRLLYSNI
+48 FKAENENTQLIYSNI
-63 DFEVDDI
+63 DFDVDDI

-99 CNILVLNSDNQ
+99 CNILVLNSDNT
-110 IPTSYISDANYLT
+110 IPTSYINDANYLT
-123 IYNEQSNVYIR
+123 IYNEQSNVYIP

-156 ATNISQ
+156 ATNIHQ

-170 NNIGTIQI
+170 SNIGTIQI
-178 YSQDPYVGIGYN
+178 YAQDPYVSIGYN

-213 DDKSFLT
+213 TNTTFLT
-220 FYSNFRY
+220 FYNEFKH
-227 YESNND
+227 YESNNN
-233 ITGIKITDDTLYYS
+233 ITGININDNILYYS
-247 NAKII
+247 DAKII
-252 LENDIEHLRTKDD
+252 LDTDIKNLRTKDD

-276 TDIYCTTN
+276 TDIYCTAN

-304 YIDAN
+304 YIDTN

-324 INIVY
+324 NNIIY
-329 FLYDDEDYPVEEPNY
+329 FLYDDEDFPIEEANY
-344 KTGGYYK
+344 KAGGYYN
-351 DNDYHYHYLVNN
+351 DNHYHYHYLVND
-363 TQIIKKRKN
+363 TQIIKKLKD
-372 DNNNIIII
+372 DNNNDII
-380 KTITDIID
+380 KTITNVID
-388 IIYIID
+388 IYIID
-394 EDNYYYIDKNHNL
+394 TNVYYYIKNNNL
-407 YSNNDLIDNNIN
+407 YDQDDNLIDNNIN
-419 TFYLGYNGYPYYID
+419 NFYLGYNGDYT
-433 KNHNLYSNNDLI
+433 SNI
-445 DNNINTFY
+445 
-453 LGYNGYPYYSSNL
+453 
-466 IVNSLTSNIYELI
+466 IVNSLTSDTYELI
-479 DKNLYKDGSLNESNV
+479 DKDLYDSDGILIESNV
-494 LKVHHSDRHLVIL
+494 LKAHHSNRHLVML

-519 DSYNGLG
+519 GSYNGLG
-526 KTDNLFLDDNVG
+526 KTDNLFLDDRDG

-544 DTIQIKPSV
+544 DTIQITPSV
-553 NIGSSLDTLK
+553 NIGSSL
-563 NTTPNSLC
+563 NSFNNITPNSLC

-605 EDKSSTLETS
+605 EDKSSTFEN
-615 TTPLILDDYVLTTK
+615 TTIPLTLDDYVLKTE
-629 LDAKV
+629 LDTRV
-634 DDIESN
+634 DDITSN

-647 NLATNTSNINT
+647 NLETNTSNIDK
-658 LLQQYGNIWR
+658 LLYDTENAINIWTK
-668 RESNIVLVND
+668 ESNIVLVND
-678 TRVIINKSTDDDY
+678 TRVAINPSTDDDDT
-691 NVLGG
+691 VLGG

-701 LFVGNYSSN
+701 LFVGNYSN

-752 KDNLDKICMGLIA
+752 KDNLDKICMGVIA

>member
-1 MSKPTQLIKSSIPN
+1 MSTEATQLIKSIKPN
-15 AFTIK
+15 AFAIK
-20 NANGTDVVMSLQNT
+20 NTNGTDVFMSLQNR
-34 SNQLDIRLLDNKFI
+34 SNQLDIRLLDNNFI
-48 FKAENENTRLLYSNI
+48 FKAKNENTKLLYSNI
-63 DFEVDDI
+63 DFDVDDI

-79 HSNIIFIGNVDFTG
+79 HSNIIFNGEVNFTG
-93 DIKHNN
+93 DLKHNN
-99 CNILVLNSDNQ
+99 CNILILNSDNK
-110 IPTSYISDANYLT
+110 IPTSYINDANYLT
-123 IYNEQSNVYIR
+123 IYNEQSNVYIP

-156 ATNISQ
+156 ATNINQ

-178 YSQDPYVGIGYN
+178 YSQDPYVSIGYN
-190 IPVKTNNIQLYVE
+190 IPDKTNDIQLCVE

-213 DDKSFLT
+213 DDTSFLT
-220 FYSNFRY
+220 FYNEFKN

-233 ITGIKITDDTLYYS
+233 ITGINITDNTLYYS

-276 TDIYCTTN
+276 TDIYCTKN

-304 YIDAN
+304 YIDN
-309 VENIKSENGVIIYSK
+309 DIKNIKTENGVIIYSK
-324 INIVY
+324 NNIIY
-329 FLYDDEDYPVEEPNY
+329 FLYDDEDFPVEEPNY
-344 KTGGYYK
+344 KAGGYY
-351 DNDYHYHYLVNN
+351 NDYHYLVNDIE
-363 TQIIKKRKN
+363 IIKKLKD
-372 DNNNIIII
+372 DNNSIII
-380 KTITDIID
+380 KTITDVID
-388 IIYIID
+388 IYIID
-394 EDNYYYIDKNHNL
+394 QDNYYYIDKNHNL
-407 YSNNDLIDNNIN
+407 YSNNDLIDNIN
-419 TFYLGYNGYPYYID
+419 TFYLGYNGY
-433 KNHNLYSNNDLI
+433 
-445 DNNINTFY
+445 
-453 LGYNGYPYYSSNL
+453 YNSNL
-466 IVNSLTSNIYELI
+466 IVNSLTANTYKLI
-479 DKNLYKDGSLNESNV
+479 DKDLYKDDILIESNV
-494 LKVHHSDRHLVIL
+494 LKVHHSNRHLVML

-519 DSYNGLG
+519 GSYSGLG
-526 KTDNLFLDDNVG
+526 KTDNLFLNDSNG

-544 DTIQIKPSV
+544 DTIQITPSV
-553 NIGSSLDTLK
+553 NIGSSLNSFN

-605 EDKSSTLETS
+605 EDKSGTFEN
-615 TTPLILDDYVLTTK
+615 TTKSLTLDDYVLITE
-629 LDAKV
+629 LDSRI
-634 DDIESN
+634 DTIESN
-640 ISVVLAS
+640 INVVLAS
-647 NLATNTSNINT
+647 NLETNTSNIDQL
-658 LLQQYGNIWR
+658 LLQNDNIWR

-678 TRVIINKSTDDDY
+678 TRVIINKSDNDDY
-691 NVLGG
+691 SVLGG
-696 SKLPA
+696 TKIPA
-701 LFVGNYSSN
+701 LFVGNYSN
-710 IKGIICE
+710 IRGIICE

-732 SPIKDSLNKV
+732 SPIENSLDKV

>member
-15 AFTIK
+15 AFAIK
-20 NANGTDVVMSLQNT
+20 NTNGTDVFMSLQNR
-34 SNQLDIRLLDNKFI
+34 SNQLDIRLLDNQFI
-48 FKAENENTRLLYSNI
+48 FKAENENTQLIYSNI
-63 DFEVDDI
+63 DFDVDDI

-93 DIKHNN
+93 EIKHNN
-99 CNILVLNSDNQ
+99 CNILVLNSDNT
-110 IPTSYISDANYLT
+110 IPTSYINDANYLT
-123 IYNEQSNVYIR
+123 IYNEQSNVYIP

-156 ATNISQ
+156 ATNIHQ

-170 NNIGTIQI
+170 SNIGTIQI
-178 YSQDPYVGIGYN
+178 YSQDPYVSIGYN
-190 IPVKTNNIQLYVE
+190 IPDKTNNIQLYVE

-213 DDKSFLT
+213 DDTSFLT
-220 FYSNFRY
+220 FYNEFKN
-227 YESNND
+227 YESNNN
-233 ITGIKITDDTLYYS
+233 ITGINITDDTLYYS

-289 ADNILYRLIPDNRYK
+289 ADNTLYRLIPDNRYK
-304 YIDAN
+304 YIDTN

-324 INIVY
+324 NNIIY
-329 FLYDDEDYPVEEPNY
+329 FLYDDEDYPKEEANY
-344 KTGGYYK
+344 KAGGYYN
-351 DNDYHYHYLVNN
+351 DNHYHYHYLVND
-363 TQIIKKRKN
+363 TQIIKKLKD
-372 DNNNIIII
+372 DNNNDII
-380 KTITDIID
+380 KTITNVID
-388 IIYIID
+388 IYIID
-394 EDNYYYIDKNHNL
+394 TNVYYYIKNNNL
-407 YSNNDLIDNNIN
+407 YDQDDNLIDNNIN
-419 TFYLGYNGYPYYID
+419 NFYLGYNGDYT
-433 KNHNLYSNNDLI
+433 SNI
-445 DNNINTFY
+445 
-453 LGYNGYPYYSSNL
+453 
-466 IVNSLTSNIYELI
+466 IVNSLTSDTYELI
-479 DKNLYKDGSLNESNV
+479 DKDLYDSDGILIESNV
-494 LKVHHSDRHLVIL
+494 LKAHHSNRHLVML
-507 KDDFK
+507 KDDRK

-519 DSYNGLG
+519 GSYNGLG
-526 KTDNLFLDDNVG
+526 KTDNLFLDDRDG

-553 NIGSSLDTLK
+553 NIGSSL
-563 NTTPNSLC
+563 NSFNNITPNSLC

-605 EDKSSTLETS
+605 EDKSSTFEN
-615 TTPLILDDYVLTTK
+615 TTIPLTLDDYVLKTE
-629 LDAKV
+629 LDTRV
-634 DDIESN
+634 DDITSN

-647 NLATNTSNINT
+647 NLETNTSNIDK
-658 LLQQYGNIWR
+658 LLYDTENAINIWTK
-668 RESNIVLVND
+668 ESNIVLVND
-678 TRVIINKSTDDDY
+678 TRVAINPSTDDDDT
-691 NVLGG
+691 VLGG

-701 LFVGNYSSN
+701 LFVGNYSN

-752 KDNLDKICMGLIA
+752 KDNLDKICMGVIA

>member
-15 AFTIK
+15 AFAIRNT
-20 NANGTDVVMSLQNT
+20 NGTDVFMSLQNR
-34 SNQLDIRLLDNKFI
+34 SNQLDIRLLDNQFI
-48 FKAENENTRLLYSNI
+48 FKAENENTQLIYSNI
-63 DFEVDDI
+63 DFDVDDI

-99 CNILVLNSDNQ
+99 CNILVLNSDNT
-110 IPTSYISDANYLT
+110 IPTSYINDANYLT
-123 IYNEQSNVYIR
+123 IYNEQSNVYIP

-178 YSQDPYVGIGYN
+178 YSQDPYVSIGYN
-190 IPVKTNNIQLYVE
+190 IPDKTNNIQLYVE

-220 FYSNFRY
+220 FYNEFKN
-227 YESNND
+227 YESNNN

-344 KTGGYYK
+344 KAGGYYK
-351 DNDYHYHYLVNN
+351 DNHYNYHYLAND
-363 TQIIKKRKN
+363 TQIIKKLR
-372 DNNNIIII
+372 DDTNIIII
-380 KTITDIID
+380 NTILNVID
-388 IIYIID
+388 VIYIID

-407 YSNNDLIDNNIN
+407 YSNNDLIDSNIN
-419 TFYLGYNGYPYYID
+419 TFYLGYNG
-433 KNHNLYSNNDLI
+433 H
-445 DNNINTFY
+445 
-453 LGYNGYPYYSSNL
+453 YSSNL
-466 IVNSLTSNIYELI
+466 IVNSLTSKTYKLI
-479 DKNLYKDGSLNESNV
+479 DKNLYEGGSLIESNV
-494 LKVHHSDRHLVIL
+494 LKVHHSDQHLVML

-512 IYTKSFD
+512 IYTKSFYG
-519 DSYNGLG
+519 SYNGLG

-544 DTIQIKPSV
+544 DTIKIKPSV

-605 EDKSSTLETS
+605 EDKSGIFENS
-615 TTPLILDDYVLTTK
+615 TTPLTLDDYVLKTE
-629 LDAKV
+629 LDTRV
-634 DDIESN
+634 DIITSN
-640 ISVVLAS
+640 ISVVLTS
-647 NLATNTSNINT
+647 NLETNTSKIDQLLYDTENT
-658 LLQQYGNIWR
+658 INIWTK
-668 RESNIVLVND
+668 ESNIVVVRD
-678 TRVIINKSTDDDY
+678 TRVSINPSSDNDDY
-691 NVLGG
+691 SVLGG
-696 SKLPA
+696 TTLPA
-701 LFVGNYSSN
+701 LFVGNYSN

-717 DDIAAYSDQSLKTDV
+717 DDIAAYSDQSLKIDV

-752 KDNLDKICMGLIA
+752 KDNLDKICMGVIA

>member
-1 MSKPTQLIKSSIPN
+1 MSRATQLINSSIPK
-15 AFTIK
+15 AFAIK
-20 NANGTDVVMSLQNT
+20 NTNGTDVFMRLENNT
-34 SNQLDIRLLDNKFI
+34 NKLDIQLLDDEFI
-48 FKAENENTRLLYSNI
+48 FKAENENTKLIYSNI
-63 DFEVDDI
+63 DFGINDI
-70 RTNTISNKD
+70 RTNTISSKNNN
-79 HSNIIFIGNVDFTG
+79 NIIFNGDVDFTG
-93 DIKHNN
+93 YLKHNGN
-99 CNILVLNSDNQ
+99 NILILNSENY
-110 IPTSYISDANYLT
+110 IPTSFINDAHYLT
-123 IYNEQSNVYIR
+123 IQNEQSNVYIP

-156 ATNISQ
+156 ATNIHQ

-170 NNIGTIQI
+170 SNIGTIQI
-178 YSQDPYVGIGYN
+178 YSQDPYVSIGYN
-190 IPVKTNNIQLYVE
+190 IPDKINNIQLYVE

-213 DDKSFLT
+213 DDTSFLT
-220 FYSNFRY
+220 FYNEFKN
-227 YESNND
+227 YESNNN
-233 ITGIKITDDTLYYS
+233 ITGINITDNILYYS
-247 NAKII
+247 DAKII

-276 TDIYCTTN
+276 TDIYCTAN

-304 YIDAN
+304 YIDTN

-324 INIVY
+324 NNIIY
-329 FLYDDEDYPVEEPNY
+329 FLYDDEDFPIEEANY
-344 KTGGYYK
+344 KAGGYYN
-351 DNDYHYHYLVNN
+351 DNHYHYHYLVND
-363 TQIIKKRKN
+363 TQIIKKLKD
-372 DNNNIIII
+372 DNNNDII
-380 KTITDIID
+380 KTITNVID
-388 IIYIID
+388 IYIID
-394 EDNYYYIDKNHNL
+394 TNVYYYIKNNNL
-407 YSNNDLIDNNIN
+407 YDQDDNLIDNNIN
-419 TFYLGYNGYPYYID
+419 NFYLGYNGDYT
-433 KNHNLYSNNDLI
+433 SNI
-445 DNNINTFY
+445 
-453 LGYNGYPYYSSNL
+453 
-466 IVNSLTSNIYELI
+466 IVNSLTSDTYELI
-479 DKNLYKDGSLNESNV
+479 DKDLYDSDGILIESNV
-494 LKVHHSDRHLVIL
+494 LKAHHSNRHLVML
-507 KDDFK
+507 KDDRK

-519 DSYNGLG
+519 GSYNGLG

-544 DTIQIKPSV
+544 NTIQIKPSV
-553 NIGSSLDTLK
+553 NIGSSLNSFN

-605 EDKSSTLETS
+605 EDKSSTFEN
-615 TTPLILDDYVLTTK
+615 TTIPLTLDDYVLKTE
-629 LDAKV
+629 LDTRV
-634 DDIESN
+634 DDITSN

-647 NLATNTSNINT
+647 NLETNTSNIDK
-658 LLQQYGNIWR
+658 LLYDTENAINIWTK
-668 RESNIVLVND
+668 ESNIVLVND
-678 TRVIINKSTDDDY
+678 TRVAINPSTDDDDT
-691 NVLGG
+691 VLGG

-701 LFVGNYSSN
+701 LFVGNYSN

-752 KDNLDKICMGLIA
+752 KDNLDKICMGVIA

>member
-1 MSKPTQLIKSSIPN
+1 MSTEATQLIKSIKPN
-15 AFTIK
+15 AFAIK
-20 NANGTDVVMSLQNT
+20 NTNNTDVFMSLQNK
-34 SNQLDIRLLDNKFI
+34 SNQLDIRLLDNNFI
-48 FKAENENTRLLYSNI
+48 FKAKNENTKLLYSNI
-63 DFEVDDI
+63 DFDVDDI

-79 HSNIIFIGNVDFTG
+79 HSNIIFNGEVNFTG
-93 DIKHNN
+93 DVKHNN
-99 CNILVLNSDNQ
+99 CNILVLNSDNK
-110 IPTSYISDANYLT
+110 IPTSYINDANYIT
-123 IYNEQSNVYIR
+123 IYNEQSNVYIP
-134 NSLVNINTCNITND
+134 NSLVNINTCNIIND

-170 NNIGTIQI
+170 SNIGTIQI
-178 YSQDPYVGIGYN
+178 YAQDPYVGIGYN

-213 DDKSFLT
+213 DNTTFLT
-220 FYSNFRY
+220 FYNEFKN

-233 ITGIKITDDTLYYS
+233 ITGININDNTLYYS
-247 NAKII
+247 NVKII
-252 LENDIEHLRTKDD
+252 LDTDIKNLRTKDD

-276 TDIYCTTN
+276 TDIYCTIN

-304 YIDAN
+304 YIDTN

-324 INIVY
+324 NNIIY
-329 FLYDDEDYPVEEPNY
+329 FLYDDEDYPIREYNY
-344 KTGGYYK
+344 KAGGYY
-351 DNDYHYHYLVNN
+351 NDYHYLVNN
-363 TQIIKKRKN
+363 TQIIKKLK

-380 KTITDIID
+380 KTITNVID

-394 EDNYYYIDKNHNL
+394 EDNYYYIKNNNL
-407 YSNNDLIDNNIN
+407 YNQDDNLIDNNIN
-419 TFYLGYNGYPYYID
+419 TLYLGYNGHYI
-433 KNHNLYSNNDLI
+433 
-445 DNNINTFY
+445 
-453 LGYNGYPYYSSNL
+453 GYNGYYTSNI
-466 IVNSLTSNIYELI
+466 IVNSLTPNTYELI
-479 DKNLYKDGSLNESNV
+479 DKDLYDSDGILIESNV
-494 LKVHHSDRHLVIL
+494 LKVHHSNRHLVML

-512 IYTKSFD
+512 IYTKTFD
-519 DSYNGLG
+519 SSYNGLG
-526 KTDNLFLDDNVG
+526 KIDNLFLDDSDG

-544 DTIQIKPSV
+544 DTIQITPSV
-553 NIGSSLDTLK
+553 NIGSSLNSFN

-605 EDKSSTLETS
+605 EDKSGTFENT
-615 TTPLILDDYVLTTK
+615 TTPLTLDDYVLITE
-629 LDAKV
+629 LDARV
-634 DDIESN
+634 DTIESN
-640 ISVVLAS
+640 INVVLAS
-647 NLATNTSNINT
+647 NLEINTSNIDN
-658 LLQQYGNIWR
+658 LLLKNDNIWTK
-668 RESNIVLVND
+668 ESNIVLVND
-678 TRVIINKSTDDDY
+678 TRVIINKSNDDDY
-691 NVLGG
+691 SVLGG
-696 SKLPA
+696 TKLPA

-717 DDIAAYSDQSLKTDV
+717 DDIAAYSDESLKTDV
-732 SPIKDSLNKV
+732 YPIKDSLNKV

-752 KDNLDKICMGLIA
+752 KDNLDKICMGVIA

>member
-15 AFTIK
+15 AFAIK
-20 NANGTDVVMSLQNT
+20 NTNGTDVFMSLQNR
-34 SNQLDIRLLDNKFI
+34 SNQLDIRLLDNQFI
-48 FKAENENTRLLYSNI
+48 FKAENENTQLIYSNI
-63 DFEVDDI
+63 DFDVDDI

-93 DIKHNN
+93 EIKHNN
-99 CNILVLNSDNQ
+99 CNILVLNSDNT
-110 IPTSYISDANYLT
+110 IPTSYINDANYLT
-123 IYNEQSNVYIR
+123 IYNEQSNVYIP

-156 ATNISQ
+156 ATNIHQ

-170 NNIGTIQI
+170 SNIGTIQI
-178 YSQDPYVGIGYN
+178 YSQDPYVSIGYN
-190 IPVKTNNIQLYVE
+190 IPDKTNNIQLYVE

-213 DDKSFLT
+213 DDTSFLT
-220 FYSNFRY
+220 FYNEFKN
-227 YESNND
+227 YESNNN
-233 ITGIKITDDTLYYS
+233 ITGINITDNILYYS
-247 NAKII
+247 DAKII
-252 LENDIEHLRTKDD
+252 LDTDIEHLRTKDD

-276 TDIYCTTN
+276 TDIYCTAN

-304 YIDAN
+304 YIDTN

-324 INIVY
+324 NNIIY
-329 FLYDDEDYPVEEPNY
+329 FLYDDEDYPMEEANY
-344 KTGGYYK
+344 KAGGYYS
-351 DNDYHYHYLVNN
+351 NYHYLVND
-363 TQIIKKRKN
+363 TQIIKKLKD
-372 DNNNIIII
+372 DNNNDII
-380 KTITDIID
+380 KTITNVID
-388 IIYIID
+388 IYIID
-394 EDNYYYIDKNHNL
+394 TNVYYYIKNNNL
-407 YSNNDLIDNNIN
+407 YDQDDNLIDNNIN
-419 TFYLGYNGYPYYID
+419 NFYLGYNGYYD
-433 KNHNLYSNNDLI
+433 
-445 DNNINTFY
+445 
-453 LGYNGYPYYSSNL
+453 SNL
-466 IVNSLTSNIYELI
+466 IVNSLTSDTYELI
-479 DKNLYKDGSLNESNV
+479 DKDLYDSDGILIESNV
-494 LKVHHSDRHLVIL
+494 LKAHHSNRHLVML

-519 DSYNGLG
+519 GSYNGLG
-526 KTDNLFLDDNVG
+526 KTDNLFLDDRDG

-544 DTIQIKPSV
+544 DTIQITPSV
-553 NIGSSLDTLK
+553 NIGSSL
-563 NTTPNSLC
+563 NSFNNITPNSLC

-605 EDKSSTLETS
+605 EDKSSTFEN
-615 TTPLILDDYVLTTK
+615 TTIPLTLDDYVLKTE
-629 LDAKV
+629 LDTRV
-634 DDIESN
+634 DDITSN

-647 NLATNTSNINT
+647 NLETNTSNIDK
-658 LLQQYGNIWR
+658 LLYDTENAINIWTK
-668 RESNIVLVND
+668 ESNIVLVND
-678 TRVIINKSTDDDY
+678 TRVAINPSTDDDDT
-691 NVLGG
+691 VLGG

-701 LFVGNYSSN
+701 LFVGNYSN

-752 KDNLDKICMGLIA
+752 KDNLDKICMGVIA

>member
-1 MSKPTQLIKSSIPN
+1 MPNKPTQLIKSSIPN
-15 AFTIK
+15 AFAIK
-20 NANGTDVVMSLQNT
+20 NTNGNDVFMTLQNT
-34 SNQLDIRLLDNKFI
+34 SNQLDIRLLNNQFI
-48 FKAENENTRLLYSNI
+48 FKAQNENTQLIYSNI
-63 DFEVDDI
+63 DFDVDDI

-79 HSNIIFIGNVDFTG
+79 HSNIIFNGEVNFTG
-93 DIKHNN
+93 NIKHNN
-99 CNILVLNSDNQ
+99 CNILVLNSDNT
-110 IPTSYISDANYLT
+110 IPTSFITDANYLT
-123 IYNEQSNVYIR
+123 IYNQQSNVYIP
-134 NSLVNINTCNITND
+134 NSLVNINTCNILND

-156 ATNISQ
+156 ATNIHQ

-170 NNIGTIQI
+170 SNIGTIQI
-178 YSQDPYVGIGYN
+178 YAQDPYVSIGYN
-190 IPVKTNNIQLYVE
+190 IPEKTSNIQLYVE
-203 SNIKCNDIIV
+203 SNIKCNDIIIANT
-213 DDKSFLT
+213 SFST
-220 FYSNFRY
+220 FYNEFTDY
-227 YESNND
+227 ASNNN
-233 ITGIKITDDTLYYS
+233 ITGVNITNNTLYYS
-247 NAKII
+247 NIKII

-265 LNFIGSNFVDI
+265 LNFIGSKFVNI
-276 TDIYCTTN
+276 TDIYCTAN

-289 ADNILYRLIPDNRYK
+289 ADNILYRLKPDNKYK
-304 YIDAN
+304 YIDTN

-324 INIVY
+324 INIIY
-329 FLYDDEDYPVEEPNY
+329 FLYDDEDFPIEEANY
-344 KTGGYYK
+344 NAGGYYSNNY
-351 DNDYHYHYLVNN
+351 DYHYLVNDKE
-363 TQIIKKRKN
+363 IIKKKKN
-372 DNNNIIII
+372 DNNDIIITTININI
-380 KTITDIID
+380 KD
-388 IIYIID
+388 IYIINP
-394 EDNYYYIDKNHNL
+394 DNYYYIDKNHNL
-407 YSNNDLIDNNIN
+407 YSNNNLIDSNIN
-419 TFYLGYNGYPYYID
+419 TFYLGYNGD
-433 KNHNLYSNNDLI
+433 
-445 DNNINTFY
+445 
-453 LGYNGYPYYSSNL
+453 YSSNEL
-466 IVNSLTSNIYELI
+466 IVNSLTSNKYKLI
-479 DKNLYKDGSLNESNV
+479 NKNLHKDGILIESNV
-494 LKVHHSDRHLVIL
+494 LKVHHSNRHLVML

-519 DSYNGLG
+519 GSYNGLG
-526 KTDNLFLDDNVG
+526 KSDNLFLDDSNG

-544 DTIQIKPSV
+544 DTINIKPSV
-553 NIGSSLDTLK
+553 NIGSSLNSFN

-590 KGDILIEGGGNIYRT
+590 KGDVLIEGGGNIYRT
-605 EDKSSTLETS
+605 ADKSDTFETS

-634 DDIESN
+634 DEIESN
-640 ISVVLAS
+640 INVFLAS

-668 RESNIVLVND
+668 RENDRIVVND
-678 TRVIINKSTDDDY
+678 SRVIINKSNDDDDY
-691 NVLGG
+691 NVLGETK
-696 SKLPA
+696 SPA

-732 SPIKDSLNKV
+732 TPIKDSLNKV

-752 KDNLDKICMGLIA
+752 KDNLDKICMGVIA